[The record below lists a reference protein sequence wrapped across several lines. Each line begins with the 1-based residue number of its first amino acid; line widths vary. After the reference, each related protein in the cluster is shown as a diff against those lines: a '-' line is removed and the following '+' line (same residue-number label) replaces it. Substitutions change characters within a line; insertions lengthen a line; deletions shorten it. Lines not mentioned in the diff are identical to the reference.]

1 VAINDTVIDTKWINV
16 KNGKVTVD
24 KEALA
29 GYANGSYKVTVGFND
44 SLLTTVKDMV
54 TLQIKNSTAT
64 GTGDS
69 DSTTEPEDNTT
80 NETDDTADDEAI

>member
-1 VAINDTVIDTKWINV
+1 
-16 KNGKVTVD
+16 VD

-44 SLLTTVKDMV
+44 ALLTTVKDMV

-64 GTGDS
+64 GTGKS
-69 DSTTEPEDNTT
+69 GSTTEPEGSTADEPDDT
-80 NETDDTADDEAI
+80 TDDTTDDEVI